1 LSLFGR
7 DEDGPSRARRAR
19 RWRARAQAAR
29 LPRRAIEELEPRVL
43 LSGYGV
49 EHPLHVVAF
58 ELPPTPA
65 AVSSLATPLA
75 IVQRESTALDGTT
88 GLTTGSGAQ
97 WANLVNGSMPALTHS
112 PLWVVV
118 PHSLLAD
125 AASTGS
131 GAVSNPAGSLD
142 GAHPWPMKAN
152 DGNASSPSGVNN
164 FSSSIED
171 AVKQAIDGS
180 VTDSTAV
187 FLVPA
192 GSGSG
197 WDALQTTVPG
207 EYAPTAHSFDGPE
220 VPVPP
225 NSAFAEMRGTLDA
238 GQSSM
243 TYAIPIGPMTESL
256 GVTVRPVADMPPGDV
271 PVVDEMS
278 LVDPSGKT
286 LEQVGSP
293 GSAGGFIS
301 AAVLVQLHGARAGD
315 QILVQIGAAESSS
328 SSPSSPSSTLSSS
341 GSGVATASA
350 SSQSASWNVPFV
362 LDVQRQQS
370 SAASTDAGSVVSGT
384 GTVGT
389 LIVAP
394 AQQPAVFASS
404 SSSSAPAAQDGS
416 TLVDAQAT
424 NTAVAAAAP
433 AAASDGL
440 VTESTDSF
448 NVRVPTG
455 PLASRGGGA
464 LGPTLALIDAE
475 PTQPVDRLERA
486 LSQDIVGLGAGD
498 GEQTA
503 SRGNGA
509 GDQEFSDD
517 PGTWPGSIGTGGTGG
532 PVVSIPGRGGF
543 PLRVTSPGRDQRG
556 PFKFPALWATLPAAP
571 SADTAVSNAAQSAIS
586 LNELPIVPA
595 VAYRS
600 APETLECPDFVKAAC
615 GLALGLG
622 LTTGPLFPDLIA
634 SFPGRL
640 PKWVSILRAQSRRRT
655 SARDSKRVS
664 HRKMPN
670 WLSALF
676 ASR

>member
-1 LSLFGR
+1 
-7 DEDGPSRARRAR
+7 
-19 RWRARAQAAR
+19 
-29 LPRRAIEELEPRVL
+29 
-43 LSGYGV
+43 
-49 EHPLHVVAF
+49 
-58 ELPPTPA
+58 
-65 AVSSLATPLA
+65 
-75 IVQRESTALDGTT
+75 
-88 GLTTGSGAQ
+88 
-97 WANLVNGSMPALTHS
+97 LVNGSTPAPTDS

-125 AASTGS
+125 VASTGS
-131 GAVSNPAGSLD
+131 GAESNPAGSLD
-142 GAHPWPMKAN
+142 GAHPWPMKAD
-152 DGNASSPSGVNN
+152 DGNASSPSDVNN
-164 FSSSIED
+164 FSSSIKD

-180 VTDSTAV
+180 ETGSTAV
-187 FLVPA
+187 FLVPS

-207 EYAPTAHSFDGPE
+207 EYAPTSRPFDGPE

-243 TYAIPIGPMTESL
+243 TYAIPIGPMTQSL
-256 GVTVRPVADMPPGDV
+256 GVTVRPVAGMPPGDV
-271 PVVDEMS
+271 PFVDEMS
-278 LVDPSGKT
+278 LVDPTGKT

-315 QILVQIGAAESSS
+315 QILVQIVAAEPSS
-328 SSPSSPSSTLSSS
+328 SSPSSTSSTLSSS

-350 SSQSASWNVPFV
+350 SGQSASWNVPFV

-370 SAASTDAGSVVSGT
+370 SASSTDAGSVVSGT

-394 AQQPAVFASS
+394 AQQPTVFASS
-404 SSSSAPAAQDGS
+404 SSSSAPAAQDGATS
-416 TLVDAQAT
+416 VDAQAA
-424 NTAVAAAAP
+424 NTAVAASAP
-433 AAASDGL
+433 AGASDGL

-556 PFKFPALWATLPAAP
+556 QFQFPALWATLPAAP
-571 SADTAVSNAAQSAIS
+571 SPDTAVSNAAQSAIS

-664 HRKMPN
+664 DRKMPN
-670 WLSALF
+670 WLRALF

>member
-1 LSLFGR
+1 
-7 DEDGPSRARRAR
+7 
-19 RWRARAQAAR
+19 
-29 LPRRAIEELEPRVL
+29 
-43 LSGYGV
+43 
-49 EHPLHVVAF
+49 
-58 ELPPTPA
+58 
-65 AVSSLATPLA
+65 
-75 IVQRESTALDGTT
+75 
-88 GLTTGSGAQ
+88 
-97 WANLVNGSMPALTHS
+97 
-112 PLWVVV
+112 
-118 PHSLLAD
+118 
-125 AASTGS
+125 
-131 GAVSNPAGSLD
+131 
-142 GAHPWPMKAN
+142 
-152 DGNASSPSGVNN
+152 
-164 FSSSIED
+164 
-171 AVKQAIDGS
+171 
-180 VTDSTAV
+180 
-187 FLVPA
+187 
-192 GSGSG
+192 SGSG
-197 WDALQTTVPG
+197 WHALQTTVPG
-207 EYAPTAHSFDGPE
+207 EYAPTARSFDGPE

-225 NSAFAEMRGTLDA
+225 NPAFAEMRGTLDA
-238 GQSSM
+238 AQSSM
-243 TYAIPIGPMTESL
+243 TYAIPIGPMTQSL
-256 GVTVRPVADMPPGDV
+256 GVTVRPVAGMPPGDL
-271 PVVDEMS
+271 PVVDELS
-278 LVDPSGKT
+278 LVDPTGKT

-315 QILVQIGAAESSS
+315 QILVQIGAAEPSS

-341 GSGVATASA
+341 GSGVATAPA

-370 SAASTDAGSVVSGT
+370 SASSTDAGSVESGT

-389 LIVAP
+389 LIVTP
-394 AQQPAVFASS
+394 AQQSAPFASS
-404 SSSSAPAAQDGS
+404 SSSSAPATQDGS
-416 TLVDAQAT
+416 TSVDVQST
-424 NTAVAAAAP
+424 NTAAAAAAP
-433 AAASDGL
+433 AAASDSL

-556 PFKFPALWATLPAAP
+556 QFQFPALWATLPAAP
-571 SADTAVSNAAQSAIS
+571 SPDTAVSNAAQSAIS

-670 WLSALF
+670 WLRALF